1 VAGRDGCVHAGSA
14 EDRVIRHLRVS
25 WNWKSALVS
34 AVCRAIIF
42 FIINAQAGLA
52 AGLAA
57 MQVEFSYRV
66 IASGF
71 YGALTQ
77 YFAQHPNP
85 RVAWATA
92 LILLPV
98 LAHSVEFIVHS
109 WAGTPLLGW
118 SMAGSILFSV
128 ATTRL
133 HLIAMHRGVM
143 TVGPGSQSLA
153 ADLRA
158 LPATLA
164 AFFGI
169 ALRG

>member
-1 VAGRDGCVHAGSA
+1 MARGHGCAHAGSA

-25 WNWKSALVS
+25 WNWKSALV
-34 AVCRAIIF
+34 
-42 FIINAQAGLA
+42 
-52 AGLAA
+52 
-57 MQVEFSYRV
+57 
-66 IASGF
+66 
-71 YGALTQ
+71 
-77 YFAQHPNP
+77 
-85 RVAWATA
+85 
-92 LILLPV
+92 LLPV
-98 LAHSVEFIVHS
+98 LAHSVEFLVHS